1 MCPLSYYQIMRN
13 CKDKRAHRYQLVQY
27 ALSHGV
33 KPAAR
38 VFSTS
43 PPIVR
48 KWLAR
53 FKEQG
58 YAGLADLS
66 RRPHHSPRATAQD
79 TKDRIVALRKKYRRL
94 GAEQV
99 KALEGLR
106 QAPKTIRKF
115 WRDAG
120 VQKGRRRKKYITK
133 QNLREVKKKFYL
145 FQQSCED
152 TKDLFDIPEYW
163 PQMKRLNLPTVQ
175 YTRREISCGI
185 LFLGFANERSLIHAA
200 LFAAY
205 INHQMSRYKALPE
218 DSAHCQTDNGSEF
231 CGSWNAKG
239 PSAYTRAI
247 ESLPGQFHTT
257 IFPGAHRMQADVE
270 TVHGL
275 METEFYE
282 IEKFSDRADFMSKA
296 DTYQLFFNLE
306 RPNTYKER
314 KTPWQLASEKKPDLD
329 KRLLMTPAVDLDL
342 LLQHYLAFLAQRGK
356 NLLTDPWAGYQV
368 TASIGS
374 TKAFIPSLP
383 SFLRNSLAQES
394 IFCAWASSQ
403 ATYRILFRPGHMS
416 LPWCTPEVL
425 PLP

>member
-13 CKDKRAHRYQLVQY
+13 CKDKRAHRYQMVQY

-33 KPAAR
+33 KPTAR
-38 VFSTS
+38 VFGTS
-43 PPIVR
+43 PPVVR

-58 YAGLADLS
+58 YAGLVDLS
-66 RRPHHSPRATAQD
+66 RKPHHSPRATSQAI
-79 TKDRIVALRKKYRRL
+79 KDHIVALKKKYRRL
-94 GAEQV
+94 GAAQV
-99 KALEGLR
+99 KTLEKLT

-115 WRDAG
+115 WREAG
-120 VQKGRRRKKYITK
+120 AASRKRRKKYITK

-152 TKDLFDIPEYW
+152 TKDLIDIPEYW

-185 LFLGFANERSLIHAA
+185 LFLGFANERSLIHAT

-205 INHQMSRYKALPE
+205 INHQMAKYRALPE
-218 DSAHCQTDNGSEF
+218 DSARCQTDNGSEF
-231 CGSWNAKG
+231 CGSWNAKE
-239 PSAYTRAI
+239 PSAYTKTI

-282 IEKFSDRADFMSKA
+282 IETFTDRADFISKA
-296 DTYQLFFNLE
+296 NTYQLFFNLE
-306 RPNTYKER
+306 RPNTYKEH
-314 KTPWQLASEKKPDLD
+314 KTPWQLVQEKKPDLD
-329 KRLLMTPAVDLDL
+329 KRLLMTAAVDLDAL
-342 LLQHYLAFLAQRGK
+342 LNTYTSFLAQGGN
-356 NLLTDPWAGYQV
+356 NLLTDP
-368 TASIGS
+368 
-374 TKAFIPSLP
+374 
-383 SFLRNSLAQES
+383 
-394 IFCAWASSQ
+394 
-403 ATYRILFRPGHMS
+403 
-416 LPWCTPEVL
+416 
-425 PLP
+425 

>member
-13 CKDKRAHRYQLVQY
+13 CKDKRAHRYQMVQY

-38 VFSTS
+38 VFNTS
-43 PPIVR
+43 PPVVR
-48 KWLAR
+48 KWLIR
-53 FKEQG
+53 FKEHG
-58 YAGLADLS
+58 YAELVDLS
-66 RRPHHSPRATAQD
+66 RRPHHSPRATAQSV
-79 TKDRIVALRKKYRRL
+79 KDYIVALKSKYRRL

-99 KALEGLR
+99 RTLEELT

-115 WRDAG
+115 WREAG
-120 VQKGRRRKKYITK
+120 VARGRRKKKYLVK
-133 QNLREVKKKFYL
+133 QNLREVKKRFYL

-152 TKDLFDIPEYW
+152 TKDLIDIPEYW

-185 LFLGFANERSLIHAA
+185 LFLGFANERSLIHAT

-205 INHQMSRYKALPE
+205 INHQMSRYKASPE
-218 DSAHCQTDNGSEF
+218 DSARCQTDNGSEF
-231 CGSWNAKG
+231 CGSWNAKE

-282 IEKFSDRADFMSKA
+282 IEKFADRADFMSKA

-314 KTPWQLASEKKPDLD
+314 KTPWQLASDKKPDLD
-329 KRLLMTPAVDLDL
+329 KRLLMTPAVDLDAL
-342 LLQHYLAFLAQRGK
+342 FNAYLTFLDQGGK
-356 NLLTDPWAGYQV
+356 NLLTNPLF
-368 TASIGS
+368 SMS
-374 TKAFIPSLP
+374 T
-383 SFLRNSLAQES
+383 
-394 IFCAWASSQ
+394 
-403 ATYRILFRPGHMS
+403 
-416 LPWCTPEVL
+416 
-425 PLP
+425 